1 MAIPEQYQADVQAI
15 LDKQQDNGGD
25 YWATADGRVGVGG
38 SFSTIAC
45 VLMLSHLGMEPSHPV
60 LKGAV
65 DLILA
70 CWRKDG
76 RFRIAPKG
84 ALYPCYTAT
93 AARTLCRAGYAQDS
107 RLERTFEYFLGSAYH
122 DGGWRCNSFK
132 FGRGPETEFS
142 NPGPTLDVLDAFRF
156 SDRLNREHA
165 LDKAVEFLLEHWVI
179 RKPLGP
185 CHFGMGSRFMQV
197 EYPLRRY
204 NLFNYVY
211 VLSYYDRAK
220 DDPRFL
226 AALKALESK
235 LVAGQVVVE
244 NPHDKL
250 AGFSFC
256 QKGNPSAAATGHY
269 QEILGNLGRN

>member
-45 VLMLSHLGMEPSHPV
+45 VLMLSDLGMAPSHPA

-84 ALYPCYTAT
+84 ALYPCYTAA
-93 AARTLCRAGYAQDS
+93 AARTLCRAGYAQHP
-107 RLERTFEYFLGSAYH
+107 RLERTFDHLLETAYQ

-132 FGRGPETEFS
+132 FGRGPETESS

-226 AALKALESK
+226 AALQALESK

-269 QEILGNLGRN
+269 QEILGNLGRD